1 MWGGV
6 RVLPLT
12 PHPPL
17 SPFISFSLISPSTL
31 ASCTPWLA
39 HTHEK
44 HVTPEFGRRVYPSG
58 LLYIIYSDLEHF
70 RRAFSPFPLVG
81 ATCQGCSGHV
91 VTTLSFLGPIPI
103 LDTFSNL
110 PAKEEQ
116 EGQQFFSKKSSK
128 NPSCI
133 IPVCNVKHTKPGSI

>member
-1 MWGGV
+1 MF
-6 RVLPLT
+6 P
-12 PHPPL
+12 PPSHPP
-17 SPFISFSLISPSTL
+17 SSHFVSFSLISPSTL

-70 RRAFSPFPLVG
+70 RKAFSPSPLVG
-81 ATCQGCSGHV
+81 ATCQGCLTHV
-91 VTTLSFLGPIPI
+91 VTSLSLLGPIPF

-110 PAKEEQ
+110 TAKGEQ
-116 EGQQFFSKKSSK
+116 EGQYFLL
-128 NPSCI
+128 
-133 IPVCNVKHTKPGSI
+133 